1 MKKRKTEASVLPGA
15 EAQGTVAAHV
25 CSPTPVSPAHMPGR
39 GGRGFLCCTNAA
51 RVGKRDMCRQETW
64 PAYPGATSLGLGPPS
79 ARIWFLRLSRGLGP
93 GASRRCGLR
102 RSSQE
107 SRRERGSPG
116 CLRPRELA
124 VRARAFPRLGA
135 GRRLARKVRLDLPGR
150 SPRGGAGPGVSR
162 PRKGVSFLAGRSEV
176 SHWCV
181 VISDLG
187 FHPCGQRWGQKTP
200 PPGMGGVE
208 PWP

>member
-1 MKKRKTEASVLPGA
+1 MCRDRYRGPHRELGRRDMKKRKTEASVLPGA

-107 SRRERGSPG
+107 SWRERGSPG

-124 VRARAFPRLGA
+124 VRVLLGWERGA
-135 GRRLARKVRLDLPGR
+135 GWRGR
-150 SPRGGAGPGVSR
+150 CASTCRGGHPAEER
-162 PRKGVSFLAGRSEV
+162 GRV
-176 SHWCV
+176 
-181 VISDLG
+181 
-187 FHPCGQRWGQKTP
+187 
-200 PPGMGGVE
+200 
-208 PWP
+208 